1 MDVKT
6 LITGGLGFIGSNY
19 IDYILETKPLEN
31 LLVLDKKTYAA
42 DPDALKRWEGN
53 TRLSFIEGDICD
65 AQLLCQIFLE
75 NNIQGVVHFAA
86 ESHVDNSI
94 SGPQAFV
101 ETNIMGTFQ
110 LLEAAR
116 KTWLDRN
123 QSKKAGYEN
132 ARFHHISTD
141 EVYGALGPKGAFTE
155 KTAYAPN
162 SPYSASKAASDHLVR
177 SYFHTYGL
185 PVVTTN
191 CSNNFGPYQHQEKLI
206 PTIIRKAIQ
215 EEPIPIYGTGKNIR
229 DWLFVLDHCIAI
241 QTVFEKGTLGEVYCV
256 GGDSEKTNLDLC
268 AAVIQILDNTQPRSN
283 RESYATL
290 ITHVTDRLGHDFRY
304 AIDSSKINKELNW
317 KPSLQVEERI
327 KKTVTFYLQN
337 KEWLEKIIYRKS

>member
-65 AQLLCQIFLE
+65 DQLLCQIFLE

-304 AIDSSKINKELNW
+304 AIDATKIKNELGWSAQTSFEEALQITVEHYLNKRN
-317 KPSLQVEERI
+317 R
-327 KKTVTFYLQN
+327 
-337 KEWLEKIIYRKS
+337 

>member
-1 MDVKT
+1 MDAIT

-19 IDYILETKPLEN
+19 IDYILEAKPFEN

-53 TRLSFIEGDICD
+53 ARLSFIEGDICD
-65 AQLLCQIFLE
+65 AQRLSQIFLE

-116 KTWLDRN
+116 KTWMDTN
-123 QSKKAGYEN
+123 QSKKTGYEN

-215 EEPIPIYGTGKNIR
+215 EKPIPIYGTGKNIR

-241 QTVFEKGTLGEVYCV
+241 QTVFKKGTLGEVYCV

-283 RESYATL
+283 GESYATL
-290 ITHVTDRLGHDFRY
+290 ITHVPDRLGHDFRY
-304 AIDSSKINKELNW
+304 AIDATKIKNELGWSAQTSFEEALQITVEHYLNKRN
-317 KPSLQVEERI
+317 R
-327 KKTVTFYLQN
+327 
-337 KEWLEKIIYRKS
+337 

>member
-19 IDYILETKPLEN
+19 IDSILETKPLEN

-53 TRLSFIEGDICD
+53 TRLSFIEGDVCD

-304 AIDSSKINKELNW
+304 AIDATKIKNELGWSAQTSFEEALQITVEHYLNKRN
-317 KPSLQVEERI
+317 R
-327 KKTVTFYLQN
+327 
-337 KEWLEKIIYRKS
+337 

>member
-53 TRLSFIEGDICD
+53 TRLSFIEGDVCD

-101 ETNIMGTFQ
+101 ETNIMGTFR

-304 AIDSSKINKELNW
+304 AIDATKIKNELGWSAQTSFEEALQITVEHYLNKRN
-317 KPSLQVEERI
+317 R
-327 KKTVTFYLQN
+327 
-337 KEWLEKIIYRKS
+337 

>member
-53 TRLSFIEGDICD
+53 TRLSFIEGDVCD

-304 AIDSSKINKELNW
+304 AIDATKIKNELGWSAQTSFEEALQITVEHYLNKTN
-317 KPSLQVEERI
+317 R
-327 KKTVTFYLQN
+327 
-337 KEWLEKIIYRKS
+337 

>member
-53 TRLSFIEGDICD
+53 TRLSFIEGDVCD

-304 AIDSSKINKELNW
+304 AIDATKIKNELGWSAQTSFEEALQITVEHYLNKRN
-317 KPSLQVEERI
+317 R
-327 KKTVTFYLQN
+327 
-337 KEWLEKIIYRKS
+337 

>member
-1 MDVKT
+1 MDAKT
-6 LITGGLGFIGSNY
+6 LITGGLGFIGSNH
-19 IDYILETKPLEN
+19 IDYILKTKPLEN
-31 LLVLDKKTYAA
+31 ILVLDKNTYAA
-42 DPDALKRWEGN
+42 NSDALKRWESN
-53 TRLSFIEGDICD
+53 PQLTFTEGDICD
-65 AQLLCQIFLE
+65 AQLLSQIFQE

-86 ESHVDNSI
+86 ESHVDKSI

-101 ETNIMGTFQ
+101 DTNIMGTFQ

-116 KTWLDRN
+116 KTWLDVN

-132 ARFHHISTD
+132 VRFHHISTD
-141 EVYGALGPKGAFTE
+141 EVYGALDSKGAFTE

-229 DWLFVLDHCIAI
+229 DWLFVNDHCIAI
-241 QTVFEKGTLGEVYCV
+241 QTVFEKGILGEVYCV
-256 GGDSEKTNLDLC
+256 GSNNEKTNLDLC
-268 AAVIQILDNTQPRSN
+268 IAVIQILDKTQPRPN
-283 RESYATL
+283 GESYATL
-290 ITHVTDRLGHDFRY
+290 ITHVTDRLGHDYRY
-304 AIDSSKINKELNW
+304 AIDATKIKNELGWSAQTSFEEALEITVAHYLNKRN
-317 KPSLQVEERI
+317 R
-327 KKTVTFYLQN
+327 
-337 KEWLEKIIYRKS
+337 

>member
-53 TRLSFIEGDICD
+53 TRLSFIEGDVCD

-155 KTAYAPN
+155 KKAYAPN

-304 AIDSSKINKELNW
+304 AIDATKIKNELGWSAQTSFEEALQITVEHYLNKRN
-317 KPSLQVEERI
+317 R
-327 KKTVTFYLQN
+327 
-337 KEWLEKIIYRKS
+337 

>member
-283 RESYATL
+283 GESYATL

-304 AIDSSKINKELNW
+304 AIDATKIKNELGWSAQTSFEEALQITVEHYLNKRN
-317 KPSLQVEERI
+317 R
-327 KKTVTFYLQN
+327 
-337 KEWLEKIIYRKS
+337 

>member
-304 AIDSSKINKELNW
+304 AIDATKIKNELGWSAQTSFEEALQITVEHYLNKRN
-317 KPSLQVEERI
+317 R
-327 KKTVTFYLQN
+327 
-337 KEWLEKIIYRKS
+337 

>member
-53 TRLSFIEGDICD
+53 TRLSFIEGDVCD

-268 AAVIQILDNTQPRSN
+268 AAVIQILDSIKPRSN
-283 RESYATL
+283 GESYATL
-290 ITHVTDRLGHDFRY
+290 ISHVTDRLGHDFRY
-304 AIDSSKINKELNW
+304 AIDATKIKNELGWSAQTSFEEALQITVEHYLNKRN
-317 KPSLQVEERI
+317 R
-327 KKTVTFYLQN
+327 
-337 KEWLEKIIYRKS
+337 

>member
-53 TRLSFIEGDICD
+53 TRLSFIEGDVCD

-185 PVVTTN
+185 PVVTIN

-283 RESYATL
+283 GESYATL

-304 AIDSSKINKELNW
+304 AIDATKIKNELGWSAQTSFEEALQITVEHYLNKRN
-317 KPSLQVEERI
+317 R
-327 KKTVTFYLQN
+327 
-337 KEWLEKIIYRKS
+337 

>member
-53 TRLSFIEGDICD
+53 TRLSFIEGDVCD

-268 AAVIQILDNTQPRSN
+268 AAVIQILDSTQPRSN
-283 RESYATL
+283 GESYATL

-304 AIDSSKINKELNW
+304 AIDATKIKNELGWSAQTSFEEALQFTVEHYLNKRN
-317 KPSLQVEERI
+317 R
-327 KKTVTFYLQN
+327 
-337 KEWLEKIIYRKS
+337 

>member
-1 MDVKT
+1 MDAKT

-19 IDYILETKPLEN
+19 IDYILEAKPLEN
-31 LLVLDKKTYAA
+31 ILVLDKKTYAA
-42 DPDALKRWEGN
+42 DPDALKRWDSN
-53 TRLSFIEGDICD
+53 ARLTFIEGDICD
-65 AQLLCQIFLE
+65 AQLLSQIFLE

-94 SGPQAFV
+94 SGPQTFV

-116 KTWLDRN
+116 KTWLDTN
-123 QSKKAGYEN
+123 QIKKVAYTN

-162 SPYSASKAASDHLVR
+162 SPYSASKAASDHLAR

-256 GGDSEKTNLDLC
+256 GGDSEKTNLVLS
-268 AAVIQILDNTQPRSN
+268 AAVVKILDSIQPRSN
-283 RESYATL
+283 GESYAVL

-304 AIDSSKINKELNW
+304 AIDATKIKNELGWSAQTSFEEALQITVEHYLNKRN
-317 KPSLQVEERI
+317 R
-327 KKTVTFYLQN
+327 
-337 KEWLEKIIYRKS
+337 

>member
-1 MDVKT
+1 MEAKT

-19 IDYILETKPLEN
+19 IDYIIEAKPLEN

-42 DPDALKRWEGN
+42 DANALKRWEGN
-53 TRLSFIEGDICD
+53 ARLSFVEGDICD
-65 AQLLCQIFLE
+65 AQLLSQLFQE

-116 KTWLDRN
+116 KAWLEPN
-123 QSKKAGYEN
+123 QSKKATYEK
-132 ARFHHISTD
+132 ARFHQISTD
-141 EVYGALGPKGAFTE
+141 EVYGALGSTGAFTE
-155 KTAYAPN
+155 ETAYAPN

-241 QTVFEKGTLGEVYCV
+241 QTVFEIRLE
-256 GGDSEKTNLDLC
+256 
-268 AAVIQILDNTQPRSN
+268 AVF
-283 RESYATL
+283 Y
-290 ITHVTDRLGHDFRY
+290 
-304 AIDSSKINKELNW
+304 SS
-317 KPSLQVEERI
+317 
-327 KKTVTFYLQN
+327 
-337 KEWLEKIIYRKS
+337 

>member
-65 AQLLCQIFLE
+65 AQLLSQIFLE
-75 NNIQGVVHFAA
+75 NNIQGVIHFAA

-304 AIDSSKINKELNW
+304 AIDATKIKNELGWSAQTSFEEALQITVEHYLNKRN
-317 KPSLQVEERI
+317 R
-327 KKTVTFYLQN
+327 
-337 KEWLEKIIYRKS
+337 

>member
-1 MDVKT
+1 MEAKT

-19 IDYILETKPLEN
+19 IDYIIEAKPLEN

-42 DPDALKRWEGN
+42 DANALKRWEG
-53 TRLSFIEGDICD
+53 TARLSFVEGDICD
-65 AQLLCQIFLE
+65 AQLLSQLFQE

-116 KTWLDRN
+116 KAWLEPN
-123 QSKKAGYEN
+123 QSKKATYEK
-132 ARFHHISTD
+132 ARFHQISTD
-141 EVYGALGPKGAFTE
+141 EVYGALGSTGAFTE
-155 KTAYAPN
+155 ETAYAPN

-268 AAVIQILDNTQPRSN
+268 AAVIQILDTIQPRSN
-283 RESYATL
+283 GKSYATL

-304 AIDSSKINKELNW
+304 AIDATKIKNELGWKAQTSFEEALQITVEHYLNKRN
-317 KPSLQVEERI
+317 
-327 KKTVTFYLQN
+327 
-337 KEWLEKIIYRKS
+337 

>member
-53 TRLSFIEGDICD
+53 TRLSFIEGDVCD

-116 KTWLDRN
+116 KTWLDGN
-123 QSKKAGYEN
+123 QSKKTGCEN

-304 AIDSSKINKELNW
+304 AIDATKIKNELGWSAQTSFEEALQITVEHYLNKRN
-317 KPSLQVEERI
+317 R
-327 KKTVTFYLQN
+327 
-337 KEWLEKIIYRKS
+337 

>member
-19 IDYILETKPLEN
+19 IDSILETKPLEN

-53 TRLSFIEGDICD
+53 TRLNFIEGDICD
-65 AQLLCQIFLE
+65 AQLLSQIFLE

-304 AIDSSKINKELNW
+304 AIDATKIKNELGWSAQTSFEEALQITVEHYLNKRN
-317 KPSLQVEERI
+317 R
-327 KKTVTFYLQN
+327 
-337 KEWLEKIIYRKS
+337 

>member
-53 TRLSFIEGDICD
+53 TRLSFIEGDVCD

-290 ITHVTDRLGHDFRY
+290 ITHVTDRLGHDYRY
-304 AIDSSKINKELNW
+304 AIDATKIKNELGWSAQTSFEEALEITVAHYLNKRN
-317 KPSLQVEERI
+317 R
-327 KKTVTFYLQN
+327 
-337 KEWLEKIIYRKS
+337 

>member
-19 IDYILETKPLEN
+19 IDYIVETKPHEN

-53 TRLSFIEGDICD
+53 ARLSFIEGDICD
-65 AQLLCQIFLE
+65 AQLLSQIFLE

-94 SGPQAFV
+94 IGPQAFV

-116 KTWLDRN
+116 KTWLDKN
-123 QSKKAGYEN
+123 QSKKSGYKN

-215 EEPIPIYGTGKNIR
+215 EEPIPIYGMGKNIR
-229 DWLFVLDHCIAI
+229 DWLFVVDHCIAI

-268 AAVIQILDNTQPRSN
+268 AAVIQILDSIQPRSN
-283 RESYATL
+283 GESYATL

-304 AIDSSKINKELNW
+304 AIDATKIKNELGWSAQTSFEEALEITVAHYLNKRN
-317 KPSLQVEERI
+317 R
-327 KKTVTFYLQN
+327 
-337 KEWLEKIIYRKS
+337 

>member
-1 MDVKT
+1 MEAKT

-19 IDYILETKPLEN
+19 IDYIIEAKPLEN

-42 DPDALKRWEGN
+42 DANALKRWERN
-53 TRLSFIEGDICD
+53 ARLSFVEGDICD
-65 AQLLCQIFLE
+65 AQLLSQLFQE

-116 KTWLDRN
+116 KAWLEPN
-123 QSKKAGYEN
+123 QSKKAAYEK

-141 EVYGALGPKGAFTE
+141 EVYGALGPTGAFTE

-241 QTVFEKGTLGEVYCV
+241 QTVFEKGTLGGVYCV

-268 AAVIQILDNTQPRSN
+268 AAVIQILDTIQPRSN
-283 RESYATL
+283 GKSYATL

-304 AIDSSKINKELNW
+304 AIDATKIKNELGWKAQTSFEEALQITVEHYLNKRN
-317 KPSLQVEERI
+317 
-327 KKTVTFYLQN
+327 
-337 KEWLEKIIYRKS
+337 

>member
-53 TRLSFIEGDICD
+53 TRLSFIEGDVCD

-283 RESYATL
+283 GESYATL

-304 AIDSSKINKELNW
+304 AIDATKIKNELGWSAQTSFEEALQITVEHYLNKRN
-317 KPSLQVEERI
+317 R
-327 KKTVTFYLQN
+327 
-337 KEWLEKIIYRKS
+337 

>member
-53 TRLSFIEGDICD
+53 TRLSFIEGDVCD

-110 LLEAAR
+110 LLEATR

-283 RESYATL
+283 GESYATL

-304 AIDSSKINKELNW
+304 AIDATKIKNELGWSAQTSFEEALQITVEHYLNKRN
-317 KPSLQVEERI
+317 R
-327 KKTVTFYLQN
+327 
-337 KEWLEKIIYRKS
+337 

>member
-19 IDYILETKPLEN
+19 IDSILETKPLEN

-53 TRLSFIEGDICD
+53 TRLNFIEGDICD

-304 AIDSSKINKELNW
+304 AIDATKIKNELGWSAQTSFEEALQITVEHYLNKRN
-317 KPSLQVEERI
+317 R
-327 KKTVTFYLQN
+327 
-337 KEWLEKIIYRKS
+337 

>member
-1 MDVKT
+1 MEAKT

-19 IDYILETKPLEN
+19 IDYIIEAKPLEN

-42 DPDALKRWEGN
+42 DANALKRWERN
-53 TRLSFIEGDICD
+53 ARLSFVEGDICD
-65 AQLLCQIFLE
+65 AQLLSQLFQE

-116 KTWLDRN
+116 KAWLEPN
-123 QSKKAGYEN
+123 QSKKAAYEK
-132 ARFHHISTD
+132 ARFHHTSTD
-141 EVYGALGPKGAFTE
+141 EVYGALGPTGAFTE

-241 QTVFEKGTLGEVYCV
+241 QTVFEKGTLGGVYCV

-268 AAVIQILDNTQPRSN
+268 AAVIQILDTIQPRSN
-283 RESYATL
+283 GKSYATL

-304 AIDSSKINKELNW
+304 AIDATKIKNELGWKAQTSFEEALQITVEHYLNKRN
-317 KPSLQVEERI
+317 
-327 KKTVTFYLQN
+327 
-337 KEWLEKIIYRKS
+337 

>member
-110 LLEAAR
+110 LLEATR

-304 AIDSSKINKELNW
+304 AIDATKIKNELGWSAQTSFEEALQITVEHYLNKRN
-317 KPSLQVEERI
+317 R
-327 KKTVTFYLQN
+327 
-337 KEWLEKIIYRKS
+337 

>member
-1 MDVKT
+1 MEAKT

-19 IDYILETKPLEN
+19 IDYIIEAKPLEN

-42 DPDALKRWEGN
+42 DANALKRWERN
-53 TRLSFIEGDICD
+53 ARLSFVEGDICD
-65 AQLLCQIFLE
+65 AQLLSQLFQE

-110 LLEAAR
+110 LLETAR
-116 KTWLDRN
+116 KAWLEPN
-123 QSKKAGYEN
+123 QSKKAAYEK

-141 EVYGALGPKGAFTE
+141 EVYGALGPTGAFTE

-241 QTVFEKGTLGEVYCV
+241 QTVFEKGTLGGVYCV

-268 AAVIQILDNTQPRSN
+268 AAVIQILDTIQPRSN
-283 RESYATL
+283 GKSYATL

-304 AIDSSKINKELNW
+304 AIDATKIKNELGWKAQTSFEEALQITVEHYLNKRN
-317 KPSLQVEERI
+317 
-327 KKTVTFYLQN
+327 
-337 KEWLEKIIYRKS
+337 

>member
-53 TRLSFIEGDICD
+53 TRLSFIEGDVCD

-268 AAVIQILDNTQPRSN
+268 AAVIQILDNTQP
-283 RESYATL
+283 
-290 ITHVTDRLGHDFRY
+290 
-304 AIDSSKINKELNW
+304 
-317 KPSLQVEERI
+317 
-327 KKTVTFYLQN
+327 
-337 KEWLEKIIYRKS
+337 

>member
-65 AQLLCQIFLE
+65 AQLLSQIFLE

-304 AIDSSKINKELNW
+304 AIDATKIKNELGWSAQTSFEEALQITVEHYLNKRN
-317 KPSLQVEERI
+317 R
-327 KKTVTFYLQN
+327 
-337 KEWLEKIIYRKS
+337 

>member
-53 TRLSFIEGDICD
+53 TRLSFIEGDVCD

-304 AIDSSKINKELNW
+304 AIDATKIKNELGW
-317 KPSLQVEERI
+317 SAQTSFEEALQITVEH
-327 KKTVTFYLQN
+327 YLN
-337 KEWLEKIIYRKS
+337 RRNR

>member
-65 AQLLCQIFLE
+65 AQLLSQIFLD
-75 NNIQGVVHFAA
+75 NNIEGVVHFAA

-304 AIDSSKINKELNW
+304 AIDATKIKNELGWSAQTSFEEALQITVEHYLNKRN
-317 KPSLQVEERI
+317 R
-327 KKTVTFYLQN
+327 
-337 KEWLEKIIYRKS
+337 